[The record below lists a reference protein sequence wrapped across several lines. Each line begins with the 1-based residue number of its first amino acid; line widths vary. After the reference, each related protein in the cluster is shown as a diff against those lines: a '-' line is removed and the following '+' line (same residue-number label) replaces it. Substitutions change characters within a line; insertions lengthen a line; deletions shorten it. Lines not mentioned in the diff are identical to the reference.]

1 MDGSTTT
8 DTAGLNQANLK
19 RTITLPQALGV
30 SFHQIVGGG
39 VVSLTGVA
47 IAYTGGGVPLAFLMA
62 AIAIMIVS
70 VPYASLG
77 AAMPVTGGTYT
88 YGTRLLHPGLG
99 FLNLW
104 LFVIAMASLSL
115 YGLTAGT
122 YLHTLNSWFNPT
134 WVAVCLIAFF
144 YLANMMGASFSA
156 RVGLFIAGIM
166 LVAFAVFIV
175 TGLAHTHWGSYPPV
189 VPNGLYKLFEASA
202 LLTFATGGGTV
213 VAELGHEMKNPGKTI
228 PIATLGGTVF
238 AALLYILIALPAAGV
253 LPIPQVAGQPL
264 SVVAKVIMP
273 HGFWVFFILGGAVLA
288 VIGTMNAQ
296 LLWGSKSLLA
306 SIDDGWFP
314 KQAGAVNKRFGT
326 PHFLLTL
333 LFIVGIVPAVA
344 HISISVI
351 ANAGSAIGQVV
362 FVIILAASLRMRYV
376 RPDLQRTSPF
386 KLRADVHWA
395 FTIVG
400 TGVCGYQTYLLT
412 RGLSNSV
419 YVALVTWLA
428 IGAVWFVIRYPHVK
442 RTMAARTDTGEFDRP
457 VEDDLAVALPA
468 NAPAVLSEADLMRT
482 RPAGSTVKENHA

>member
-1 MDGSTTT
+1 MGEQNTHEQH
-8 DTAGLNQANLK
+8 LNQANLK

-47 IAYTGGGVPLAFLMA
+47 IAYTGGGVPLAFLLA

-88 YGTRLLHPGLG
+88 YGTRLLHPGFG

-104 LFVIAMASLSL
+104 LFILGMASLSL

-122 YLHTLNSWFNPT
+122 YLQSLNPWFNPT
-134 WVAVCLIAFF
+134 WVAVTLIAVFF
-144 YLANMMGASFSA
+144 VANMLGASFSA
-156 RVGLFIAGIM
+156 RVGLLIAAVM
-166 LVAFAVFIV
+166 LVAFGIFIV
-175 TGLAHTHWGSYPPV
+175 AGLMHVHWSHYPPT

-213 VAELGHEMKNPGKTI
+213 VAELGHEMKKPGKTI

-238 AALLYILIALPAAGV
+238 AAVLYILIALPAAGV
-253 LPIPQVAGQPL
+253 LPIDQVAGQPL
-264 SVVAKVIMP
+264 SVVAKAVMP
-273 HGFWVFFILGGAVLA
+273 HAAWVFFILGGAVLA

-314 KQAGAVNKRFGT
+314 KKVGAVNRRFGT
-326 PHFLLTL
+326 PHFLLSV
-333 LFIVGIVPAVA
+333 LFVIGIVPAAA

-351 ANAGSAIGQVV
+351 ANAASAVGQVV
-362 FVIILAASLRMRYV
+362 FIVILAASLRLRFV
-376 RPDLQRTSPF
+376 RPELHAASPF
-386 KLRADVHWA
+386 KLRLTTQWV

-400 TGVCGYQTYLLT
+400 TAVCCYQTYLLT
-412 RGLSNSV
+412 KGLEASV
-419 YVALVTWLA
+419 YVALGIWLGV
-428 IGAVWFVIRYPHVK
+428 GALWFAIRYPHV
-442 RTMAARTDTGEFDRP
+442 RRRLAQRGSEPLPA
-457 VEDDLAVALPA
+457 VEDEVAVALPA
-468 NAPAVLSEADLMRT
+468 NQPAPGGDELVAESELAG
-482 RPAGSTVKENHA
+482 RPRRRFA